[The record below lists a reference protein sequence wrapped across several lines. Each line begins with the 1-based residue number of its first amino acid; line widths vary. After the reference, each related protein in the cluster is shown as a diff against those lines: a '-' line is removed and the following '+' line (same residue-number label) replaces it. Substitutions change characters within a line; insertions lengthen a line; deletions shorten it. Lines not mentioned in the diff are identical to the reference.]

1 MIRILV
7 SACLLGDPVR
17 FDGRAKTVLDPRLD
31 RWAAEGRLVPLCPEV
46 AGGLPVPRP
55 PAERQPDGRVMDD
68 RGVDR
73 TPAFE
78 LGAQRALEAAR
89 EHGCGL
95 AILKEGSPSCGVSR
109 IYDGTFTKQ
118 PLAGQGLTTERLKA
132 EGIAVFSELEL
143 DDAERLVETLERMA
157 ALS

>member
-17 FDGRAKTVLDPRLD
+17 FDGRAKTVRDSRLD

-46 AGGLPVPRP
+46 AGGLPVPRS
-55 PAERQPDGRVMDD
+55 PAERQPDGRVLDD
-68 RGVDR
+68 QGVDR
-73 TPAFE
+73 TAAFQ
-78 LGAQRALEAAR
+78 LGAQRALEAAQA
-89 EHGCGL
+89 HGCAL
-95 AILKEGSPSCGVSR
+95 AILKEGSPSCGVAR

-132 EGIAVFSELEL
+132 HGIAVFSEGEL
-143 DDAERLVETLERMA
+143 DEAARLVDVLERMA
-157 ALS
+157 AER

>member
-17 FDGRAKTVLDPRLD
+17 FDGRAKLVLDARLD

-46 AGGLPVPRP
+46 EGGLPVPRP
-55 PAERQPDGRVMDD
+55 PAERQPDGRVVDD
-68 RGVDR
+68 QGVDR
-73 TPAFE
+73 TEAFR
-78 LGAQRALEAAR
+78 LGAERAVDAAR
-89 EHGCGL
+89 THGCAL
-95 AILKEGSPSCGVSR
+95 AILKEGSPSCGVAR
-109 IYDGTFTKQ
+109 VYDGTFTRQ

-143 DDAERLVETLERMA
+143 DDAERLVEVLERMA
-157 ALS
+157 AFS